1 MIDRIINVRLMSNP
15 ANWII
20 LFLMVA
26 IAYTGA
32 GYIAASYNAAK

>member
-1 MIDRIINVRLMSNP
+1 MDSFLNLRLMSNP

-26 IAYTGA
+26 LAYVGA
-32 GYIAASYNAAK
+32 GYIAASAKQL

>member
-1 MIDRIINVRLMSNP
+1 MERFINLRLMSNP

-26 IAYTGA
+26 IAYVGA
-32 GYIAASYNAAK
+32 GYIATAAKS

>member
-1 MIDRIINVRLMSNP
+1 MERILNLRLMSNP

-26 IAYTGA
+26 LAYVGA
-32 GYIAASYNAAK
+32 GYVATSHKAAQ